1 MHKRQLLKITLW
13 ILCSLPLFAAGNK
26 EHQDFPSKSLTIIV
40 PYSEGGGTDTIARSI
55 GASLEKILKQ
65 EVFIENKLGGSGA
78 VGMISGAAAIPDGY
92 TLTMVTREL
101 VSLPAQG
108 LAEITRDDFQLLGLV
123 NKDSAVLVVAGDSSY
138 ESLDQI
144 IENARK
150 TPGKLRFASA
160 AKPHFYILEFENHEN
175 IMFNKIPYNG
185 AAKAI
190 PAVSEGHA
198 DFTLANAG
206 ELKVWLNEGKVRALA
221 IMADERAVSLP
232 DVPTFKELGYD
243 ITSFTWRGLAVPL
256 DTDKE
261 TLNILQDAVREACS
275 DPSFIQTMSKE
286 LYSLDYMN
294 AHIFSQFIEM
304 DNKTITAILEKMA
317 SDEKSAE

>member
-1 MHKRQLLKITLW
+1 LYKRQLLKITLW

-108 LAEITRDDFQLLGLV
+108 LAEITRDDFQLLGLI
-123 NKDSAVLVVAGDSSY
+123 NKDSAVLVVAADSSY

-144 IENARK
+144 IDNARK

-160 AKPHFYILEFENHEN
+160 AKPHFYILEFEDSED
-175 IMFNKIPYNG
+175 ILFNKIPYNG
-185 AAKAI
+185 AAQAL
-190 PAVSEGHA
+190 PAVVSGQA
-198 DFTLANAG
+198 DFTLANPG
-206 ELKVWLNEGKVRALA
+206 ELMPLLKDGAIRALGIIDTA
-221 IMADERAVSLP
+221 RAAGLENI
-232 DVPTFKELGYD
+232 PTFPELGLNIVSY
-243 ITSFTWRGLAVPL
+243 TWRGLAVPAGTPESL
-256 DTDKE
+256 CRELENMLAAACRDDDFIRE
-261 TLNILQDAVREACS
+261 MEDAAFTLR
-275 DPSFIQTMSKE
+275 
-286 LYSLDYMN
+286 YMN
-294 AHIFSQFIEM
+294 ALDFSGFIERDAEAIRGILSLM
-304 DNKTITAILEKMA
+304 STDN
-317 SDEKSAE
+317 